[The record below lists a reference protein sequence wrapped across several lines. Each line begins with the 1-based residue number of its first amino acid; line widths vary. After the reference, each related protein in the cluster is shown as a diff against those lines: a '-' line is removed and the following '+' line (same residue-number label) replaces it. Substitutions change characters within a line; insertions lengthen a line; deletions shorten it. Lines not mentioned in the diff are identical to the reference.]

1 MTVYCV
7 NDEYGEHLIIAA
19 SIQSLINYLIKLD
32 TLNKDTDIAIIDEN
46 TNDCEWTTLEDFYGD
61 CWQNTIANL
70 TIDELNDLFF
80 DTGFIFSKKTVI
92 D

>member
-7 NDEYGEHLIIAA
+7 NDEYGEHLIIAK
-19 SIQSLINYLIKLD
+19 SIHSLISYLIELD
-32 TLNKDTDIAIIDEN
+32 MLNDNTDIVIIRED
-46 TNDCEWTTLEDFYGD
+46 TNDCEWTTLKEFYGD
-61 CWQNTIANL
+61 CWKNTIANL

-80 DTGFIFSKKTVI
+80 NIGFIFSEKTVI

>member
-19 SIQSLINYLIKLD
+19 SIRSLINYLIELD
-32 TLNKDTDIAIIDEN
+32 TLNKDTDIVVINEN
-46 TNDCEWTTLEDFYGD
+46 TNDCEWTTLEGFYGD

-70 TIDELNDLFF
+70 TVDELNDLFF
-80 DTGFIFSKKTVI
+80 EAGFIFSKKTVI

>member
-80 DTGFIFSKKTVI
+80 DTGFIFSKKTII

>member
-7 NDEYGEHLIIAA
+7 NDEYGEHLIIAK
-19 SIQSLINYLIKLD
+19 SVHSLISYLIELD
-32 TLNKDTDIAIIDEN
+32 TLNDDTDIVIIRED
-46 TNDCEWTTLEDFYGD
+46 TNDCEWTTLKEFYGD
-61 CWQNTIANL
+61 CWKNTIANL

-80 DTGFIFSKKTVI
+80 DDGFIFSEKTVV

>member
-7 NDEYGEHLIIAA
+7 NDEYGEHLIIAT
-19 SIQSLINYLIKLD
+19 SIQSLINYLIELD
-32 TLNKDTDIAIIDEN
+32 TLNKNTDIVVINED

-61 CWQNTIANL
+61 RWQNTIANL

-80 DTGFIFSKKTVI
+80 DAGFIFSKKTVI